1 MPVLILLPGSHKHL
15 TSRKRV
21 KCARNLGAHV
31 RRGTRGT
38 KGMRIRDEKLDS
50 HAAEKGIKKLV
61 SSDYAEIL
69 DKESSN

>member
-1 MPVLILLPGSHKHL
+1 M
-15 TSRKRV
+15 
-21 KCARNLGAHV
+21 GAHV

-38 KGMRIRDEKLDS
+38 KGMRVRDEKLDS